1 VRSVLK
7 KPTVRFQF
15 RRASGSQSRTP
26 SIAMTE
32 ALHRLS
38 EVDEMQPLLTKARTD
53 GREVLIE
60 VFHGADG
67 QPLLIHTTLN
77 PQFNQ

>member
-1 VRSVLK
+1 LK
-7 KPTVRFQF
+7 KPTVHFQF
-15 RRASGSQSRTP
+15 RRASGSPRQAP

-38 EVDEMQPLLTKARTD
+38 EADEMQPLLSKARID
-53 GREVLIE
+53 GLEVLIE
-60 VFHGADG
+60 VFHGVDG
-67 QPLLIHTTLN
+67 QPLLIHTTLS